1 MSKQIL
7 FGKNARDKIMVG
19 VNAVANAVSGTCG
32 PKGRNVIFDRGFG
45 GAQITNDGVTIAREV
60 VLKDPMENIGCQIA
74 KEAAEKTNNSA
85 GDGTTTATILMQS
98 IVEQGM
104 NKLNLS
110 LFQKFLRLLSLKS
123 PRINAIGMKNGIDK
137 ASKIAISYIKS
148 ISKQIKT
155 DEEILQVASISAESN
170 EIGQIIMKT
179 IKELGVDSVITVEES
194 NLASITSEV
203 TNGMSFER
211 GFISPYFM
219 TDKARGEAELKNP
232 FILVTDFKISSIDTM
247 IPILEKVMKSGK
259 RDFVIICE
267 DITND
272 ALNTF
277 IINKLQG
284 TINILGIKN
293 PGFGLRKLD
302 YLQDISIITGSKFIS
317 SDINKLE
324 EVELSDLGSAEKVVS
339 TREKTTIVG
348 GKGTKEAIDERIIFA
363 KKEVEGLQ
371 SKHDILKVEERIARL
386 SGGVAIIKV
395 GGNTEIETKYLKLKV
410 EDAVSAVKSAL
421 EEGVVPGGGSS
432 LLGASRAVVGANKYG
447 YTKDELVGVDILVK
461 ALLAPLKQIA
471 KNAGHGDGSKVLK
484 KVIKMK
490 QGGGY
495 DALNDKYVVDLIAN
509 GIVDPAKVERCAI
522 ENAASSGGTLITLE
536 CALAEEPKLLPT
548 GM

>member
-7 FGKNARDKIMVG
+7 FGKNARDKVMIG

-32 PKGRNVIFDRGFG
+32 PKGRNVVFDRGFG

-104 NKLNLS
+104 KKLNLS
-110 LFQKFLRLLSLKS
+110 LFQKFLRLLSFKS

-137 ASKIAISYIKS
+137 ASKIAVSYIKS
-148 ISKQIKT
+148 IAKQIKT
-155 DEEILQVASISAESN
+155 DEEILQVASISAESQ
-170 EIGQIIMKT
+170 EIGQIIMET
-179 IKELGVDSVITVEES
+179 IKKLGVDSVITVEES
-194 NLASITSEV
+194 NVASITSDI
-203 TNGMSFER
+203 TTGMSFER

-232 FILVTDFKISSIDTM
+232 YILVTDFKISSTDVM
-247 IPILEKVMKSGK
+247 VPILEKVMQSGK
-259 RDFVIICE
+259 RELVIICE
-267 DITND
+267 DITNE

-277 IINKLQG
+277 ILNKLQG
-284 TINILGIKN
+284 VISILGIKN
-293 PGFGLRKLD
+293 PGFGLRKRD
-302 YLQDISIITGSKFIS
+302 YLEDISVITNSKFIS

-324 EVELSDLGSAEKVVS
+324 TVELSDLGSAEKVIS
-339 TREKTTIVG
+339 TRDKTTIVG
-348 GKGTKEAIDERIIFA
+348 GNGTKKAIDERIAVA
-363 KKEVEGLQ
+363 KKETEGLQ

-421 EEGVVPGGGSS
+421 EEGVVSGGGVA
-432 LLGASRAVVGANKYG
+432 LIGAAKAIRNASADSE
-447 YTKDELVGVDILVK
+447 DELIGYNILAD
-461 ALLAPLKQIA
+461 ALEAPLRNIVI
-471 KNAGHGDGSKVLK
+471 NCGLNSSEVIK
-484 KVIKMK
+484 KVKKMK
-490 QGGGY
+490 LGGGFN
-495 DALNDKYVVDLIAN
+495 ALTNTYVEDMIAS

-522 ENAASSGGTLITLE
+522 ENSTSAGGTLITLE
-536 CALAEEPKLLPT
+536 CSLAEEPKLLPP

>member
-1 MSKQIL
+1 M
-7 FGKNARDKIMVG
+7 FGEKARREIKVG
-19 VNAVANAVSGTCG
+19 VDAVGNAVRSTIG
-32 PKGRNVIFDRGFG
+32 PKGRNVIYDRGFG

-60 VLKDPMENIGCQIA
+60 VLKDPMQNIGCQVA
-74 KEAAEKTNNSA
+74 KEAAEKTNSSA

-104 NKLNLS
+104 KKLNLS
-110 LFQKFLRLLSLKS
+110 LFQKFLRLLSFKS

-137 ASKIAISYIKS
+137 ASQVAVSYIKS
-148 ISKQIKT
+148 IAKQIKT
-155 DEEILQVASISAESN
+155 DEEILHVASISAESN
-170 EIGQIIMKT
+170 DIGEIIMKT
-179 IKELGVDSVITVEES
+179 IKKLGVDSIITVEES
-194 NLASITSEV
+194 NLASITSDITV
-203 TNGMSFER
+203 GMSFER

-232 FILVTDFKISSIDTM
+232 YILVTDFKISSIDTM
-247 IPILEKVMKSGK
+247 IPILEKIMKSGK
-259 RDFVIICE
+259 RELVIICE
-267 DITND
+267 DITGE

-284 TINILGIKN
+284 TITILGIKN
-293 PGFGLRKLD
+293 PGFGLRKRD
-302 YLQDISIITGSKFIS
+302 YLEDISIITNSKFIS
-317 SDINKLE
+317 SDINTLE
-324 EVELSDLGSAEKVVS
+324 AVELSDLGSADRVVS
-339 TREKTTIVG
+339 TRDKTIIVG
-348 GKGTKEAIDERIIFA
+348 GKGTKEAIDERIAVA
-363 KKEVEGLQ
+363 KKEIEGLQ

-421 EEGVVPGGGSS
+421 EEGVVSGGGSS
-432 LLGASRAVVGANKYG
+432 LLGAAKAIISAKKDG
-447 YTKDELVGVDILVK
+447 YTSDELIGFDIL
-461 ALLAPLKQIA
+461 AYSLMMPLKFIA
-471 KNAGHGDGSKVLK
+471 QNAGQGDGTKVVK

-495 DALNDKYVVDLIAN
+495 DALNDKYVVDLIAS

-522 ENAASSGGTLITLE
+522 ENAASSGVTLITLE
-536 CALAEEPKLLPT
+536 CALAEEPKLLPP